1 MATQAEL
8 ETALTEALNK
18 AAGNG
23 GGDVYTKREVQQL
36 LDTLAEV
43 SGRLLKK
50 GEDVRVRGLVT
61 IKVRRMP
68 ARKARDGRNPATGE
82 PMRFKAKPASKKL
95 RALPLKPL
103 KDKAGIK

>member
-1 MATQAEL
+1 
-8 ETALTEALNK
+8 LTEALNK
-18 AAGNG
+18 VYGGNG
-23 GGDVYTKREVQQL
+23 GYTKKEVQNF
-36 LDTLAEV
+36 LDVMGDV

-50 GEDVRVRGLVT
+50 GEDVRLRGLCV
-61 IKVRRMP
+61 IKVRKMP

-82 PMRFKAKPASKKL
+82 PMRFKAKPATKKL